1 MIKAKIKNTVIY
13 QGRWYNKGETANVDS
28 ETISAIGAEFFEI
41 IEEKPDAEVKKEI
54 TKPEADGTEYLRPQ
68 KNLNKKLKD
77 INKK

>member
-54 TKPEADGTEYLRPQ
+54 TKPEADGTEYLRQQ
-68 KNLNKKLKD
+68 KKLNKKLKD